1 VLQLVDG
8 GEKVRALLLSS
19 VFPNAAQPTHG
30 VFVRERARRVALQC
44 AVEVVAPIPWF
55 PVNRLFRAAA
65 AGAPPAERDGDLQVH
80 HPRFLS
86 IPAIGKCLD
95 GVFYFASLVSFLRR
109 LRQRFAFDVI
119 DAQFGY
125 PDGVAAVLLGKALGC
140 PVVLTLR
147 GNEVVIS
154 RFALRR
160 AQLRYALRSARVI
173 AVSESLRDLAGTLG
187 IPPERV
193 RVVPNGVDG
202 ARFHP
207 ADRQAARAALGL
219 APARPMVLTVG
230 AFVPHKGQE
239 EVLDLLPE
247 LRKQYPDLL
256 YVAIGNRGGADSRLP
271 ALQRRIRRDRL
282 EECVRLEVAR
292 PHEEI
297 PAWLAAADVFCL
309 ATQREACPNSII
321 EALACGLP
329 VVATSVGG
337 IPEFVRDGKDGF
349 LVPYFDA
356 PAFGRAIA
364 QALQHD
370 WDREAMARR
379 AAARTWEMAAGDVI
393 EELRSAMR
401 GV

>member
-1 VLQLVDG
+1 RLSTQRHQDTRRTQLDPSWCLCVLVLELVGG

-160 AQLRYALRSARVI
+160 AQLR
-173 AVSESLRDLAGTLG
+173 
-187 IPPERV
+187 
-193 RVVPNGVDG
+193 
-202 ARFHP
+202 
-207 ADRQAARAALGL
+207 
-219 APARPMVLTVG
+219 
-230 AFVPHKGQE
+230 
-239 EVLDLLPE
+239 
-247 LRKQYPDLL
+247 
-256 YVAIGNRGGADSRLP
+256 
-271 ALQRRIRRDRL
+271 
-282 EECVRLEVAR
+282 
-292 PHEEI
+292 
-297 PAWLAAADVFCL
+297 
-309 ATQREACPNSII
+309 
-321 EALACGLP
+321 
-329 VVATSVGG
+329 
-337 IPEFVRDGKDGF
+337 
-349 LVPYFDA
+349 
-356 PAFGRAIA
+356 
-364 QALQHD
+364 
-370 WDREAMARR
+370 
-379 AAARTWEMAAGDVI
+379 
-393 EELRSAMR
+393 
-401 GV
+401 